1 VRGDTAQVHPA
12 GAVLNE
18 HQHIQALQ
26 QHRVSVQEGRTPGSP
41 RPGQKGTG
49 ATSGPTARREALG
62 DADARIPLMGRPYDL
77 RHAAVSTWL
86 NAGVPAAQVA
96 EWAGHSVD
104 VLLRV
109 YVKCIAGQ
117 QGEAKRRIED
127 AMRPLERGEPGS
139 IGEPPGPEHP
149 DEEHSGP

>member
-1 VRGDTAQVHPA
+1 
-12 GAVLNE
+12 
-18 HQHIQALQ
+18 
-26 QHRVSVQEGRTPGSP
+26 
-41 RPGQKGTG
+41 
-49 ATSGPTARREALG
+49 
-62 DADARIPLMGRPYDL
+62 MGRPYDL

-96 EWAGHSVD
+96 DWAGHSTD

-109 YVKCIAGQ
+109 YVKCIVGQ

-127 AMRPLERGEPGS
+127 AMRPLEADEAGS
-139 IGEPPGPEHP
+139 IGQLSAPEHS

>member
-1 VRGDTAQVHPA
+1 M
-12 GAVLNE
+12 
-18 HQHIQALQ
+18 
-26 QHRVSVQEGRTPGSP
+26 S
-41 RPGQKGTG
+41 
-49 ATSGPTARREALG
+49 
-62 DADARIPLMGRPYDL
+62 RPYDL

-117 QGEAKRRIED
+117 QGEAKRRIEY
-127 AMRPLERGEPGS
+127 AMRPLEDGEPGCA
-139 IGEPPGPEHP
+139 GEPQGPEHP

>member
-1 VRGDTAQVHPA
+1 VAEWTYLEVFHA
-12 GAVLNE
+12 
-18 HQHIQALQ
+18 
-26 QHRVSVQEGRTPGSP
+26 
-41 RPGQKGTG
+41 
-49 ATSGPTARREALG
+49 ARREALS
-62 DADARIPLMGRPYDL
+62 DADATTPLMSRPYDL

-96 EWAGHSVD
+96 EWAGHSTD

-127 AMRPLERGEPGS
+127 AMGPQEEADEPAG
-139 IGEPPGPEHP
+139 PGRRSDPEHP
-149 DEEHSGP
+149 DAEHAGP

>member
-1 VRGDTAQVHPA
+1 MVIASSMAGTELARPA
-12 GAVLNE
+12 
-18 HQHIQALQ
+18 
-26 QHRVSVQEGRTPGSP
+26 T
-41 RPGQKGTG
+41 
-49 ATSGPTARREALG
+49 
-62 DADARIPLMGRPYDL
+62 PLMSRPYDL

-96 EWAGHSVD
+96 EWAGHSTD

-127 AMRPLERGEPGS
+127 AMRPLEADEPDSTGQRS
-139 IGEPPGPEHP
+139 SPEHP
-149 DEEHSGP
+149 DAEHSGA

>member
-1 VRGDTAQVHPA
+1 
-12 GAVLNE
+12 
-18 HQHIQALQ
+18 
-26 QHRVSVQEGRTPGSP
+26 
-41 RPGQKGTG
+41 
-49 ATSGPTARREALG
+49 
-62 DADARIPLMGRPYDL
+62 MGRPYDL

-117 QGEAKRRIED
+117 QGEAKRRIEE
-127 AMRPLERGEPGS
+127 AMRPLEHGEPGS
-139 IGEPPGPEHP
+139 TGEPPGPEHL

>member
-1 VRGDTAQVHPA
+1 MQGCCVD
-12 GAVLNE
+12 
-18 HQHIQALQ
+18 
-26 QHRVSVQEGRTPGSP
+26 
-41 RPGQKGTG
+41 
-49 ATSGPTARREALG
+49 ATSTGVGILG
-62 DADARIPLMGRPYDL
+62 DDRLEGLNHSWAAVKVGVILLVGTPLMSRPYDL

-109 YVKCIAGQ
+109 YIKCIAGQ

-127 AMRPLERGEPGS
+127 ATRREENDLDPRPDGQA
-139 IGEPPGPEHP
+139 
-149 DEEHSGP
+149 D